1 MTLAQQKEERTFI
14 LVKPDGVKRGLVG
27 ECITRLEQR
36 GLKIIGLKMIRA
48 TKEHIDG
55 HLPRS
60 KEWMEAVGQK
70 SLNDYGTYGID
81 PVELLGTD
89 DPQKIGQMVRG
100 WGVEFLTSGPMVAM
114 VVKGIHA
121 IAMVRKIVGN
131 TLPSKAEMGTIR
143 GDYSVDSAILANS
156 GKRAVHNLVHA
167 SGDAEEAAHEVLHW
181 FAPEEIHD
189 YKRAEED
196 IMF

>member
-1 MTLAQQKEERTFI
+1 MTLAEQREERTFI

-27 ECITRLEQR
+27 ECVTRLEQR

-114 VVKGIHA
+114 VVKG
-121 IAMVRKIVGN
+121 R
-131 TLPSKAEMGTIR
+131 S
-143 GDYSVDSAILANS
+143 
-156 GKRAVHNLVHA
+156 
-167 SGDAEEAAHEVLHW
+167 EEHTSELQSQFHL
-181 FAPEEIHD
+181 
-189 YKRAEED
+189 
-196 IMF
+196 